1 MFILIC
7 ELLLPSNK
15 AIVAYVNCIV
25 QRSKHHLEIVVPID
39 FALFLQIN
47 TWCLPQVLLLK
58 NLMNHFNEMFQTF
71 GDDGLNQ
78 TTILVGG
85 IWCNAICWKIHK
97 VTMNFWVE
105 ERSKCSHA
113 SLHYTKYKSWAQT
126 TLKIL
131 KKEVC
136 FNLYLVQKTNHHRQV
151 TKKSSLSIFVS
162 GLDVVGNQKN
172 LDVLAKIHHANIRIH
187 PSPMPT

>member
-1 MFILIC
+1 
-7 ELLLPSNK
+7 LLLPSNE
-15 AIVAYVNCIV
+15 AIVSYINRVV
-25 QRSKHHLEIVVPID
+25 QWSKHHLEIVVPID

-47 TWCLPQVLLLK
+47 TWCFPQVLLLK

-71 GDDGLNQ
+71 GDDGFNQ

-97 VTMNFWVE
+97 VPMNFWVE

-113 SLHYTKYKSWAQT
+113 SLQYTKYKSWAQT

-131 KKEVC
+131 
-136 FNLYLVQKTNHHRQV
+136 H
-151 TKKSSLSIFVS
+151 TKKCVS
-162 GLDVVGNQKN
+162 TYILCEKLIIIDKWQRKVV
-172 LDVLAKIHHANIRIH
+172 
-187 PSPMPT
+187 SPYLWVA